1 MKRTKE
7 KASFL
12 FKNDTFLLVRVG
24 TQCCIDI
31 HCSSP
36 MYYHSLLNTKFCS
49 FKVYIVLRQN
59 FFDFLG
65 GLCRWHCT
73 LLVFEPMSFTWY
85 SSDNFSKRNQIQTYI
100 IFKMMPFSESVLI
113 KKAFLN
119 PTLNGTFFK
128 SINSWKR
135 AKKVESHTYAPSKI
149 NNRDV
154 WRRHF
159 LRHCCYRFS
168 TMLWK

>member
-1 MKRTKE
+1 
-7 KASFL
+7 
-12 FKNDTFLLVRVG
+12 
-24 TQCCIDI
+24 
-31 HCSSP
+31 

-73 LLVFEPMSFTWY
+73 LLVFEPKSFTWY
-85 SSDNFSKRNQIQTYI
+85 SVNFSKRNQIQTYI
-100 IFKMMPFSESVLI
+100 VGIPKMIPFSESVLQNE
-113 KKAFLN
+113 KAFLN

-135 AKKVESHTYAPSKI
+135 EKKVESYTYAPSKI

-154 WRRHF
+154 WKRHF
-159 LRHCCYRFS
+159 LRHYCYRFPLCL
-168 TMLWK
+168 LWRKKKAQQGNGCKLCVT

>member
-1 MKRTKE
+1 
-7 KASFL
+7 
-12 FKNDTFLLVRVG
+12 
-24 TQCCIDI
+24 
-31 HCSSP
+31 

-73 LLVFEPMSFTWY
+73 LLVFEPKSFTWY
-85 SSDNFSKRNQIQTYI
+85 SVNFSKRNQIQTYI
-100 IFKMMPFSESVLI
+100 VGIPKMIPFSESVLLTS
-113 KKAFLN
+113 KWKSVFKSHFKWHFFLN
-119 PTLNGTFFK
+119 
-128 SINSWKR
+128 SISSWKR
-135 AKKVESHTYAPSKI
+135 AKKVESYTYAPSKI